1 MGEAFIGV
9 DVGTASARAGVFDGA
24 GRLIADAKRPIAI
37 WREPGGVVEQSSED
51 IWRAV
56 TDAVRKAVHASGLPS
71 PAFAGMGFAAT
82 CSLVVLD
89 SQGRPLS
96 VSPTNAPERDV
107 IVWMDHRAA
116 EDAGRIDKGGYAALR
131 YVGGRISPEMQ
142 IPKLAWLARHKG
154 ATFAGAGHFFN
165 LTDFL
170 SWRATGALDRSICTV
185 ACKFGYLGHEKRW
198 PGEFFDEI
206 GLGVL
211 KND

>member
-154 ATFAGAGHFFN
+154 ATFA
-165 LTDFL
+165 
-170 SWRATGALDRSICTV
+170 LDRSICTV

-211 KND
+211 KNDGFARIGAV